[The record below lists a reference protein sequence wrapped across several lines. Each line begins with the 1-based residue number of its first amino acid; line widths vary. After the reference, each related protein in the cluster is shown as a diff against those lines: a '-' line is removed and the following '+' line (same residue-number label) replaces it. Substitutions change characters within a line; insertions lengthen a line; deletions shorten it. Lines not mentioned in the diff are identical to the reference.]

1 MAQPIV
7 SVVVEHCNYLS
18 SRRFES
24 PSRSKFITFQGE
36 YKGLE
41 NKILISGRAETLQT
55 HFVIDVL
62 MYALSRPNFT
72 QRRQWVNPCSLILN
86 IEGATDHYRLKS

>member
-62 MYALSRPNFT
+62 TY
-72 QRRQWVNPCSLILN
+72 V
-86 IEGATDHYRLKS
+86 

>member
-62 MYALSRPNFT
+62 
-72 QRRQWVNPCSLILN
+72 I
-86 IEGATDHYRLKS
+86 